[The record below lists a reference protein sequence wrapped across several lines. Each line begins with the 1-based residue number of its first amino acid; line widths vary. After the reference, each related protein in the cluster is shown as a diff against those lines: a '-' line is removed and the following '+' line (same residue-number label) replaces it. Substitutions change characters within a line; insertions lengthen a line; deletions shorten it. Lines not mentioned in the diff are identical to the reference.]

1 MMRKRIRFGACFLL
15 VLLMVCGCGDKS
27 ILNLKEIE
35 NDTLYVSK
43 EGKLELADVEQFDK
57 SYYSD
62 SELKDFVKETIEDYN
77 TQEEAGKVRLED
89 FSVKDQVAKVL
100 LSFDSADTY
109 EGFQGEKLKVL
120 TSKEVES
127 NLVLPESFVKAT
139 DGSMVGK
146 DEVLAEK
153 DLHYLIVEGVLD
165 IQLDGTIEYYSD
177 ASLTGDNLIQT
188 TGEQIA
194 VIIYK

>member
-1 MMRKRIRFGACFLL
+1 MRKRISFGACFLL
-15 VLLMVCGCGDKS
+15 CLLMICGCGEKR

-35 NDTLYVSK
+35 NDTLYISK
-43 EGKLELADVEQFDK
+43 EGNLELADVEVFDK
-57 SYYSD
+57 SYYSE

-77 TQEEAGKVRLED
+77 NQEEAGKVGLEE
-89 FSVKDQVAKVL
+89 FSVKDEVAKVL

-109 EGFQGEKLKVL
+109 EGFQGEKLRVL
-120 TSKEVES
+120 DSEEVES

-139 DGSMVGK
+139 DGSTVGK

-165 IQLDGTIEYYSD
+165 IQLDGTIVYYSD

>member
-1 MMRKRIRFGACFLL
+1 MRKRISFGACFLL
-15 VLLMVCGCGDKS
+15 CLLMIWGCGEKR

-35 NDTLYVSK
+35 NDTLYISK
-43 EGKLELADVEQFDK
+43 EGNLELADVEVFDK
-57 SYYSD
+57 SYYSE

-77 TQEEAGKVRLED
+77 NQEEAGKVGLEE
-89 FSVKDQVAKVL
+89 FSVKDEVAKVL

-109 EGFQGEKLKVL
+109 EGFQGEKLRVL
-120 TSKEVES
+120 DSEEVES

-139 DGSMVGK
+139 DGSTVGK

-153 DLHYLIVEGVLD
+153 DLHYLIVEGVLN
-165 IQLDGTIEYYSD
+165 IQLDGTIVYYSD

>member
-139 DGSMVGK
+139 DGSTVGK

-165 IQLDGTIEYYSD
+165 IQLDGTIVYYSD
-177 ASLTGDNLIQT
+177 ASLIGDNLIQT